1 MTQPSNPSSPTAGN
15 IYMAMAAITRDIDII
30 SKDRKNEQQGFKFR
44 GIDDAYNALHPI
56 FAAHG
61 VFCLPVIESVTQT
74 DAGKTAKGTPI
85 TRTMLTMGYRFTA
98 SDGSY
103 VEARLP
109 GEGMDS
115 ADKGTAKAMSVAHK
129 YLLLQTFLVPTADII
144 DADSYDP
151 TVMPREELARR
162 REQQAKDATDKDII
176 AQMIEQHLE
185 NAALTESTTEKSR
198 LQGLAA
204 ELRCKLAEMERPV
217 AGKEIAQHAENE
229 EPEQP
234 ASDPV
239 PGPHPKAE
247 PPPKRMAAEATTDWR
262 TVDFSHKSP
271 KVGSLLYGKTVGDI
285 YASEPGTIVRAKKIL
300 GGFMQTMDE
309 IAKKNEAGETVAFA
323 PADMRLYTAV
333 CEAERWLANQPAK

>member
-1 MTQPSNPSSPTAGN
+1 MTQPNIPSSPTAGN

-129 YLLLQTFLVPTADII
+129 YLLLQTFLIPTADII

-176 AQMIEQHLE
+176 AQLIEQHLE

-217 AGKEIAQHAENE
+217 AGREIVQCAENE

-247 PPPKRMAAEATTDWR
+247 PPPKRPAAEVTTDWR
-262 TVDFSHKSP
+262 TVDFSHKHPTSE
-271 KVGSLLYGKTVGDI
+271 LLKGKTVGEVFNYPPDKL
-285 YASEPGTIVRAKKIL
+285 ARAKKIL

-309 IAKKNEAGETVAFA
+309 VAKQIEEGHTVAYA
-323 PADMRLYTAV
+323 PADMRLYTAL
-333 CEAERWLANQPAK
+333 CDADRWLANQAPK